1 MTQDHFQV
9 LFPLKMTIFSNFY
22 DYLRPF
28 DSSSHHG
35 VTLNRNWISR
45 PYIPLMIT
53 EIWAQLRPFSSLS
66 GPKNGK
72 KQGFESFLGPF
83 SVIGAVLQAFLS
95 HCNGT

>member
-1 MTQDHFQV
+1 
-9 LFPLKMTIFSNFY
+9 MTIFSNFG

-45 PYIPLMIT
+45 PNISLMIT
-53 EIWAQLRPFSSLS
+53 EIWAQLDAFPSLS

-72 KQGFESFLGPF
+72 KQGFESFFGPF
-83 SVIGAVLQAFLS
+83 SAVMDVGDGMS
-95 HCNGT
+95 GTSVDVPWRQS